1 MIAQRTLFK
10 QPCECI
16 NNSFEIGSE
25 KIVQEIF
32 EIFHQFTKM
41 FVYTQNTFLCI
52 LIDRLHFYKTM
63 LKYMCV

>member
-25 KIVQEIF
+25 KIVQEIL

-41 FVYTQNTFLCI
+41 FVYTQNTFLCRPFTFLQNYAKI
-52 LIDRLHFYKTM
+52 YV
-63 LKYMCV
+63 CVNM

>member
-25 KIVQEIF
+25 KIVQEIL

-41 FVYTQNTFLCI
+41 FVYTQNTFYV
-52 LIDRLHFYKTM
+52 DRLHFYKTM